1 MKRKITSFFSFS
13 TILLALSSNVLAQ
26 TYCTPTSEFGC
37 AHSIT
42 NVNLAGATITLNK
55 TSACGGDNNGYIF
68 YSSENKPDLI
78 AGNQYT
84 INVTV
89 SNYNPTTKL
98 SAWIDFNGNGVFDD
112 GAETIIFVTSVT
124 GTLHS
129 NTFTVPANAQTGT
142 TRMRISYAGGG
153 NASYGPCDNSFDL
166 DAEDYLVDI
175 QSPSGC
181 MDPVVDLGT
190 TTTLCTGS
198 SLTLD
203 AGNPGL
209 TYSWNTGATSQ
220 TITVTQAGTYTVTVT
235 DGACST
241 EESITITEVT
251 TPTASGIQFVNTGTC
266 AFNFSITNGQN
277 IDSYSWN
284 FGDGSA
290 AATTATPSHAYATSG
305 AYTVTAT
312 LTNGCGN
319 TAITQNVTCNYN
331 GLDALENT
339 ALSVYPNPA
348 KDQLVINSNETIDAI
363 SLVNVVGQTVAHY
376 TALNSSN
383 ANIEVSNI
391 ENGIYSVI
399 VSTANGV
406 AVKRIEIAK

>member
-1 MKRKITSFFSFS
+1 MKRKITSFLSLS
-13 TILLALSSNVLAQ
+13 TILLALGSSAQAQ
-26 TYCTPTSEFGC
+26 TYCTPTSDFGC
-37 AHSIT
+37 GHYIS
-42 NVNLAGATITLNK
+42 NVNLTGETIALSKSSNCNEYT
-55 TSACGGDNNGYIF
+55 F
-68 YSSENKPDLI
+68 FSSENKPDLI
-78 AGNQYT
+78 AGNSYT
-84 INVTV
+84 INVIV
-89 SNYNPTTKL
+89 NNYSTQKKL
-98 SAWIDFNGNGVFDD
+98 AGWIDFNGNAIFDD
-112 GAETIIFVTSVT
+112 GAETIIFVTTIT
-124 GTLHS
+124 GTLQS

-203 AGNPGL
+203 AGNPGS

-220 TITVTQAGTYTVTVT
+220 TIAITQAGTYTVTVT

-290 AATTATPSHAYATSG
+290 AATTATPSHSYATSG
-305 AYTVTAT
+305 TYTVTAT

-319 TAITQNVTCNYN
+319 TPVTQNVTCNYN

-339 ALSVYPNPA
+339 TLAVYPNPA
-348 KDQLVINSNETIDAI
+348 KDQLTIASNESIVAI

-376 TALNSSN
+376 TALNSTN
-383 ANIEVSNI
+383 ANIAVSNI

-399 VSTANGV
+399 VSTTNGV